1 MEKYLERAHV
11 LIEALPYIQ
20 RLFGKTIVIKYGGA
34 AMMHDE
40 LTQKIMEDVTLL
52 KFVGMN
58 PILVHGGGPDINHML
73 ASLDIKPNFVDG
85 LRVTD
90 DATMEVV
97 QMVLTGK
104 INKEIVAKLNGM
116 GASAIGLC
124 GIDGNII
131 KAVKAPPKN
140 GVDLGNVGQIT
151 SINTTLLNTLAHDQ
165 YIPVIAPVGTG
176 DHGESYNINA
186 DTVAGEIAAAVGAQK
201 IVFITDVD
209 GIYTDFD
216 DKSTLVFR
224 MALSEAVE
232 LANEGTMS
240 SGMIPKINA
249 CVTALSAGG
258 RKAHIINGTVPH
270 SLVLEIFTDSGVGTL
285 IVRHQ
290 DDSMDPDF
298 VEAPVSNFASKLDQ
312 SIQTIGR
319 SE

>member
-1 MEKYLERAHV
+1 MEQYLERAHMLV
-11 LIEALPYIQ
+11 EALPYIQ

-34 AMMHDE
+34 AMMHDD
-40 LTQKIMEDVTLL
+40 LTQKIMEDITLL

-73 ASLDIKPNFVDG
+73 DSLDIKPNFVDG

-186 DTVAGEIAAAVGAQK
+186 DTVAGAIA
-201 IVFITDVD
+201 
-209 GIYTDFD
+209 
-216 DKSTLVFR
+216 
-224 MALSEAVE
+224 
-232 LANEGTMS
+232 
-240 SGMIPKINA
+240 
-249 CVTALSAGG
+249 TALKAEKLIFLTDTEG
-258 RKAHIINGTVPH
+258 R
-270 SLVLEIFTDSGVGTL
+270 
-285 IVRHQ
+285 
-290 DDSMDPDF
+290 
-298 VEAPVSNFASKLDQ
+298 
-312 SIQTIGR
+312 
-319 SE
+319 

>member
-1 MEKYLERAHV
+1 MNDTKMEQYLNRANM

-34 AMMHDE
+34 AMTNED
-40 LTQKIMEDVTLL
+40 LTQKILEDVTLL

-73 ASLDIKPNFVDG
+73 QSLDIQPKFIDG

-140 GVDLGNVGQIT
+140 GIDLGNVGKIV
-151 SINTTLLNTLAHDQ
+151 SINTTLLQTLAHDQ

-176 DHGESYNINA
+176 EHGESYNINA
-186 DTVAGEIAAAVGAQK
+186 DTVAGEIATALQAEK
-201 IVFITDVD
+201 LIFLTDTD
-209 GIYTDFD
+209 GIRLQEDDPETLLYVVSKTDILNMIAEGKITGGMLPKVNGCLD
-216 DKSTLVFR
+216 
-224 MALSEAVE
+224 ALEHGV
-232 LANEGTMS
+232 
-240 SGMIPKINA
+240 K
-249 CVTALSAGG
+249 
-258 RKAHIINGTVPH
+258 RAHILNGTIPH
-270 SLVLEIFTDSGVGTL
+270 PILLEIFTDSGIGTM
-285 IVRHQ
+285 V
-290 DDSMDPDF
+290 
-298 VEAPVSNFASKLDQ
+298 
-312 SIQTIGR
+312 TG
-319 SE
+319 